1 MSDIIESIV
10 NICVIL
16 LCIWNLTIF
25 EAQKKRIK
33 NLEKRLDLLGHE
45 FRTAKYWALKET
57 DHE

>member
-16 LCIWNLTIF
+16 LCTWNLTVF

-33 NLEKRLDLLGHE
+33 NLEKRLDRLGHE
-45 FRTAKYWALKET
+45 FRTAKYWAYKEK